1 MFWNRKKTRL
11 ELLREAAMDKAH
23 EAIDMASDVLHQATD
38 VVHDKFDHAP
48 DKFHDLKSSA
58 GDTLGDAVS
67 RLGSAVSKLSAR
79 AQSAAGDVSEN
90 AHDHAAQARH
100 MLEEKRHHL
109 EKKLVRK
116 SHDARE
122 AVEEHLDRVPRAAE
136 TTVIMPDPTQ
146 KWVYLGAGI
155 LAGVIIGIMLA
166 PSTGRR
172 SRALVR
178 DKVSKG
184 AHMAG
189 DLGDAAS
196 RKARDLSNR
205 AEGVA
210 HTVTKRLHGKAGE
223 ASDRADDITIADRVR
238 SVMGH
243 LAETHDLERINVDC
257 YQGAVT
263 LRGPVINSATE
274 HALLSAV
281 VKVPGVR
288 EVISDLLVDEEDDET
303 FLG

>member
-1 MFWNRKKTRL
+1 MFWNKKKTRL

-48 DKFHDLKSSA
+48 DKLHDLKSSA

-79 AQSAAGDVSEN
+79 AQSAAGDVSES
-90 AHDHAAQARH
+90 AHEHAAQARH
-100 MLEEKRHHL
+100 VLDDKRHLL
-109 EKKLVRK
+109 EKKLARK

-166 PSTGRR
+166 PSSGRR

-178 DKVSKG
+178 DKMNRG

-210 HTVTKRLHGKAGE
+210 HTVTKRLHGKANE